1 MEEKWKDI
9 EGYEG
14 LYQVSNLGR
23 VKRIL
28 FVNNI
33 ITKPINKILNC
44 SKIDNLGYPQVTLCK
59 NGHRKYLRIHRIV
72 AKSFIPNPNN
82 YPCVNH
88 IDGNKRNNCI
98 SNLEWCNH
106 SYNTIHALNT
116 GLINAEKRNK
126 ASKEN
131 IKKAQKSSPCL
142 KGGENS
148 PSSVLRENDVIEI
161 RRIYKNKEMSSRQ
174 LAEKYKVHISTI
186 QRVLSRKT
194 WNYLK

>member
-33 ITKPINKILNC
+33 ITKPTNKILSCN
-44 SKIDNLGYPQVTLCK
+44 KIDNLGYPQVALCK

-161 RRIYKNKEMSSRQ
+161 RRLYKNKEMSTRQ
-174 LAEKYKVHISTI
+174 LAEKYNVHISTI

-194 WNYLK
+194 WTHLK